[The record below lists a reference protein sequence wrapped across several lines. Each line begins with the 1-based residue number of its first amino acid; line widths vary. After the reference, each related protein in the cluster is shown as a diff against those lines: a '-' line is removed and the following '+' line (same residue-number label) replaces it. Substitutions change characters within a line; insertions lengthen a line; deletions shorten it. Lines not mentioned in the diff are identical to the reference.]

1 MSQDEDPDN
10 IPDNHDENENIENN
24 ENQNE
29 NASNPAGEENPDED
43 DELFEHLPADH
54 PHLRRF
60 QISLE
65 DQLKAEEEKLR
76 LLFKEK
82 NEDSKKLKRERE
94 DIGIA
99 LYSLQQQ
106 FANVESNFNE
116 QYSKCKALEEQQKQE
131 SERLQEEV
139 RMYNDKFQS
148 VKEQEKMVL
157 QSSEDLN
164 QLNSMLKYVETYNL
178 QVQSEIKVTKTT
190 ANKVEENIVNQERKK
205 KEQDFFI
212 DMLEMRVKN
221 LTEKKLLYEAQ
232 LKSQQ
237 DETKEARVN
246 LAEADEEIQHIIE
259 KKRDLIKDLD
269 KAMFNLRL
277 KDNAKTTVNKNIEE
291 QEEEKLKLGSQI
303 NRFRILIRQENQRN
317 NELEENLKQ
326 CKKKLQNV
334 ENAIKD
340 LQSKHE
346 KLEEK
351 RHFIET
357 SINKTKAELDNLA
370 KIQQSLDTE
379 LELIN
384 KNKVKLL
391 NEARAL
397 QDKNLIVLSNKETH
411 EKQGDNLSKANQR
424 LNKEIFDVLVE
435 KFDVLVEKDSKA
447 NEIIRV
453 QIDKVNVESQNIKLK
468 NKLELM
474 NEEITKLE
482 DDYNKKSQRI
492 KTNHKALEKKQLE
505 MDKLNKDYGELMK
518 NKKGEDEGEFEV
530 AIDKLQNQVKKLRKE
545 IRLKEAEWLAKK
557 QELVKKETIYTNIS
571 EECVDK
577 RSKRMILDHKKLRL
591 NANYAMHEKEIKE
604 IEFSLKQLREYE
616 MVKFGKLLGKNMN
629 NNQTLDHQI
638 FDVDIQFKEKLTAM
652 ENESMKLEMEIE
664 VLREEKADTL
674 AQIIETERQIHL
686 WERKIELQEQMQKI
700 IKPESGLKEIDE
712 MKIFIHK
719 QKLVYKKLQADQE
732 KVIKNMERCVQRRN
746 FIKVRYPIDEFGTG
760 NVKVKVSKT
769 KEINELM
776 DQVNHIKRKKKDYT
790 DKISSTR
797 QNLERIHKEI
807 NDLEGESFDK
817 QNKAFEL
824 RNNYFK
830 EKINSNNLF
839 CKTRQCQ
846 EGIKMI
852 EDFKNH
858 VFKPKSRE
866 TTEPEFQKLQLENEQ
881 LMEKLRNF
889 KDTHNEMAVIIE
901 EVMKIPSMPLE

>member
-1 MSQDEDPDN
+1 MNPE
-10 IPDNHDENENIENN
+10 ENN
-24 ENQNE
+24 ENQNPE
-29 NASNPAGEENPDED
+29 NQENENQNQQGEQGGENGDED

-60 QISLE
+60 QNSLE
-65 DQLKAEEEKLR
+65 EQLKAEEEKLR

-82 NEDSKKLKRERE
+82 TEDSKKLKRERE
-94 DIGIA
+94 DIGIS

-139 RMYNDKFQS
+139 KMYNDKFQS

-237 DETKEARVN
+237 DETKEARIN
-246 LAEADEEIQHIIE
+246 LSEADLEIQHIQE

-291 QEEEKLKLGSQI
+291 QEEEKLKLLSQI
-303 NRFRILIRQENQRN
+303 NRYRILIRQENQKN
-317 NELEENLKQ
+317 NELEESLRQ

-334 ENAIKD
+334 ENAIRD
-340 LQSKHE
+340 LASKHE

-357 SINKTKAELDNLA
+357 SINKTNVELNNLA
-370 KIQQSLDTE
+370 KIQLSLDAE

-411 EKQGDNLSKANQR
+411 EKQGDNLLKANQK
-424 LNKEIFDVLVE
+424 LNKEI
-435 KFDVLVEKDSKA
+435 FDVLVEKDSKA

-530 AIDKLQNQVKKLRKE
+530 AIDKLQSQVRKLRKE
-545 IRLKEAEWLAKK
+545 IRNKEAEWLAKK
-557 QELVKKETIYTNIS
+557 QELVKKETIYNNIS

-591 NANYAMHEKEIKE
+591 NSNYNMHEKEIKE

-616 MVKFGKLLGKNMN
+616 MVKFGKLLGKNMS
-629 NNQTLDHQI
+629 NNQTLKHQI
-638 FDVDIQFKEKLTAM
+638 FDVDIKFKEKLTSM

-790 DKISSTR
+790 DKISSTK
-797 QNLERIHKEI
+797 QNMEIMNKEI
-807 NDLEGESFDK
+807 NDLDEESYDK

-830 EKINSNNLF
+830 EKISSNNIF
-839 CKTRQCQ
+839 CRTRQFQ
-846 EGIKMI
+846 EGIKLI
-852 EDFKNH
+852 ENFQSGK
-858 VFKPKSRE
+858 FRPRSME
-866 TTEPEFQKLQLENEQ
+866 STENELENVAKENEQ
-881 LMEKLRNF
+881 LMETLRNF
-889 KDTHNEMAVIIE
+889 KDTHNEMAAIIE
-901 EVMKIPSMPLE
+901 EVMKI

>member
-1 MSQDEDPDN
+1 
-10 IPDNHDENENIENN
+10 
-24 ENQNE
+24 
-29 NASNPAGEENPDED
+29 
-43 DELFEHLPADH
+43 
-54 PHLRRF
+54 
-60 QISLE
+60 
-65 DQLKAEEEKLR
+65 
-76 LLFKEK
+76 
-82 NEDSKKLKRERE
+82 
-94 DIGIA
+94 
-99 LYSLQQQ
+99 
-106 FANVESNFNE
+106 
-116 QYSKCKALEEQQKQE
+116 
-131 SERLQEEV
+131 
-139 RMYNDKFQS
+139 
-148 VKEQEKMVL
+148 
-157 QSSEDLN
+157 
-164 QLNSMLKYVETYNL
+164 
-178 QVQSEIKVTKTT
+178 
-190 ANKVEENIVNQERKK
+190 
-205 KEQDFFI
+205 
-212 DMLEMRVKN
+212 
-221 LTEKKLLYEAQ
+221 
-232 LKSQQ
+232 
-237 DETKEARVN
+237 
-246 LAEADEEIQHIIE
+246 
-259 KKRDLIKDLD
+259 
-269 KAMFNLRL
+269 
-277 KDNAKTTVNKNIEE
+277 
-291 QEEEKLKLGSQI
+291 
-303 NRFRILIRQENQRN
+303 
-317 NELEENLKQ
+317 
-326 CKKKLQNV
+326 V
-334 ENAIKD
+334 ENAIRD
-340 LQSKHE
+340 LASKHE

-357 SINKTKAELDNLA
+357 SINKTNVELNNLA
-370 KIQQSLDTE
+370 KIQLSLDAE

-411 EKQGDNLSKANQR
+411 EKQGDNLLKANQK
-424 LNKEIFDVLVE
+424 LNKEI
-435 KFDVLVEKDSKA
+435 FDVLVEKDSKA

-530 AIDKLQNQVKKLRKE
+530 AIDKLQSQVRKLRKE
-545 IRLKEAEWLAKK
+545 IRNKEAEWLAKK
-557 QELVKKETIYTNIS
+557 QELVKKETIYNNIS

-591 NANYAMHEKEIKE
+591 NSNYNMHEKEIKE

-616 MVKFGKLLGKNMN
+616 MVKFGKLLGKNMS
-629 NNQTLDHQI
+629 NNQTLKHQI
-638 FDVDIQFKEKLTAM
+638 FDVDIKFKEKLTSM

-746 FIKVRYPIDEFGTG
+746 FIKVRYPVDEFGTG

-790 DKISSTR
+790 DKISSTK
-797 QNLERIHKEI
+797 QNMEIMNKEI
-807 NDLEGESFDK
+807 NDLDEESYDK
-817 QNKAFEL
+817 QNRAFDL

-830 EKINSNNLF
+830 EKINSNNIF
-839 CKTRQCQ
+839 CRTRQFQ
-846 EGIKMI
+846 EGIKLI
-852 EDFKNH
+852 ENYQNGKFRPRNME
-858 VFKPKSRE
+858 SSANE
-866 TTEPEFQKLQLENEQ
+866 IENIQKENEQ
-881 LMEKLRNF
+881 LMETLRNF
-889 KDTHNEMAVIIE
+889 KDTHNEMAAIIE
-901 EVMKIPSMPLE
+901 EVMKI

>member
-1 MSQDEDPDN
+1 M
-10 IPDNHDENENIENN
+10 
-24 ENQNE
+24 
-29 NASNPAGEENPDED
+29 
-43 DELFEHLPADH
+43 
-54 PHLRRF
+54 
-60 QISLE
+60 
-65 DQLKAEEEKLR
+65 
-76 LLFKEK
+76 K
-82 NEDSKKLKRERE
+82 NKK
-94 DIGIA
+94 I
-99 LYSLQQQ
+99 
-106 FANVESNFNE
+106 
-116 QYSKCKALEEQQKQE
+116 
-131 SERLQEEV
+131 
-139 RMYNDKFQS
+139 
-148 VKEQEKMVL
+148 
-157 QSSEDLN
+157 
-164 QLNSMLKYVETYNL
+164 
-178 QVQSEIKVTKTT
+178 
-190 ANKVEENIVNQERKK
+190 
-205 KEQDFFI
+205 
-212 DMLEMRVKN
+212 
-221 LTEKKLLYEAQ
+221 
-232 LKSQQ
+232 
-237 DETKEARVN
+237 
-246 LAEADEEIQHIIE
+246 
-259 KKRDLIKDLD
+259 
-269 KAMFNLRL
+269 
-277 KDNAKTTVNKNIEE
+277 
-291 QEEEKLKLGSQI
+291 
-303 NRFRILIRQENQRN
+303 IRQENQRN
-317 NELEENLKQ
+317 NELEESLRQ

-334 ENAIKD
+334 ENSIKD

-357 SINKTKAELDNLA
+357 SINKTKVELDNLA
-370 KIQQSLDTE
+370 KIQQSLDIE

-424 LNKEIFDVLVE
+424 LNKEI
-435 KFDVLVEKDSKA
+435 FDVLVEKDSKA

-530 AIDKLQNQVKKLRKE
+530 AIDKLQSQVRKLRKE
-545 IRLKEAEWLAKK
+545 IRNKEAEWLSKK
-557 QELVKKETIYTNIS
+557 QELVKKETIYNNIS

-577 RSKRMILDHKKLRL
+577 RSKRMILDHKKIRL

-616 MVKFGKLLGKNMN
+616 MVKFGKLLGKNMS
-629 NNQTLDHQI
+629 NNQTLKHQI
-638 FDVDIQFKEKLTAM
+638 FDVDIKFKEKLTSM

-790 DKISSTR
+790 DKIASTK
-797 QNLERIHKEI
+797 QNMEIMNKEI
-807 NDLEGESFDK
+807 NDLDEDSYDK
-817 QNKAFEL
+817 QNRAFEL

-830 EKINSNNLF
+830 EKINSNNIF
-839 CKTRQCQ
+839 CSTRQFQ

-852 EDFKNH
+852 ENYNSGKFRPRSMQSSANDIEN
-858 VFKPKSRE
+858 VQR
-866 TTEPEFQKLQLENEQ
+866 ENEQ
-881 LMEKLRNF
+881 LMETLRNF
-889 KDTHNEMAVIIE
+889 KDTHNEMAAIIE
-901 EVMKIPSMPLE
+901 EVMKI

>member
-1 MSQDEDPDN
+1 MDPPADPEQN
-10 IPDNHDENENIENN
+10 NNNNPQNPEN
-24 ENQNE
+24 
-29 NASNPAGEENPDED
+29 GGENPEEE

-54 PHLRRF
+54 PHLHRF
-60 QISLE
+60 QMSLE

-76 LLFKEK
+76 LLLKEK
-82 NEDSKKLKRERE
+82 DEDSKKLKRERE

-139 RMYNDKFQS
+139 KMYNDKFQS

-221 LTEKKLLYEAQ
+221 LTEKKLLYGAQ

-269 KAMFNLRL
+269 KALFNLRL
-277 KDNAKTTVNKNIEE
+277 KDNAKATVEKNIDE
-291 QEEEKLKLGSQI
+291 QDEEKLKLGSQI
-303 NRFRILIRQENQRN
+303 NRYRILIKQENQRN
-317 NELEENLKQ
+317 NELEENLRN

-334 ENAIKD
+334 ENSIKD

-351 RHFIET
+351 KHFIET
-357 SINKTKAELDNLA
+357 SINKTKAELENLA
-370 KIQQSLDTE
+370 KIQQSLDNE

-391 NEARAL
+391 NEARNL

-411 EKQGDNLSKANQR
+411 EKQGDNLTKSNQK
-424 LNKEIFDVLVE
+424 LNKEM
-435 KFDVLVEKDSKA
+435 FDVLVEKDSKA

-482 DDYNKKSQRI
+482 DDYNKKSARI
-492 KTNHKALEKKQLE
+492 RTNHKALEKKQLE

-530 AIDKLQNQVKKLRKE
+530 AIDKLQSQVKKLRKE
-545 IRLKEAEWLAKK
+545 IRNKEAEWLSKK
-557 QELVKKETIYTNIS
+557 QELVKKETIFNNIS

-629 NNQTLDHQI
+629 SNQTLEHQI

-746 FIKVRYPIDEFGTG
+746 FIKVRYPVDEFGTG
-760 NVKVKVSKT
+760 NVKVKASKT

-776 DQVNHIKRKKKDYT
+776 DQVNHIKRKKKEYT
-790 DKISSTR
+790 DKIANTKTE
-797 QNLERIHKEI
+797 LGRINNTI
-807 NDLEGESFDK
+807 NELKNDSYNTEN
-817 QNKAFEL
+817 QAFEL

-830 EKINSNNLF
+830 EKINTNNLF
-839 CKTRQCQ
+839 CHTKQCQ
-846 EGIKMI
+846 EGSKMV
-852 EDFKNH
+852 EDFKSGR
-858 VFKPKSRE
+858 FRPKSRTANYSE
-866 TTEPEFQKLQLENEQ
+866 LENVARENEQ
-881 LMEKLRNF
+881 LIETLRNF
-889 KDTHNEMAVIIE
+889 KDTHNEMSVIIE
-901 EVMKIPSMPLE
+901 EVMKI

>member
-1 MSQDEDPDN
+1 MNPE
-10 IPDNHDENENIENN
+10 ENN
-24 ENQNE
+24 ENNNPENPESNQVNE
-29 NASNPAGEENPDED
+29 NPPPPGEQGENAEED

-60 QISLE
+60 QNSLE
-65 DQLKAEEEKLR
+65 EQLKAEEEKLR

-82 NEDSKKLKRERE
+82 TEDSKKLKRERE
-94 DIGIA
+94 DIGIS

-139 RMYNDKFQS
+139 KMYNDKFQS

-246 LAEADEEIQHIIE
+246 LSEADLEIQHIIE

-291 QEEEKLKLGSQI
+291 QEEEKLKLQSQI

-317 NELEENLKQ
+317 NELEENLRQ

-334 ENAIKD
+334 ENAIRD
-340 LQSKHE
+340 LASKHE

-357 SINKTKAELDNLA
+357 SINKTKVELENLA
-370 KIQQSLDTE
+370 KIQQSLDIE

-411 EKQGDNLSKANQR
+411 EKQGDNLSKANQK
-424 LNKEIFDVLVE
+424 LNKEI
-435 KFDVLVEKDSKA
+435 FDVLVEKDSKA

-530 AIDKLQNQVKKLRKE
+530 AIDKLQSQVRKLRKE
-545 IRLKEAEWLAKK
+545 IRNKEAEWLAKK
-557 QELVKKETIYTNIS
+557 QELVRKETVYNNIS

-577 RSKRMILDHKKLRL
+577 RSKRMILDHKKMRL
-591 NANYAMHEKEIKE
+591 NSNYAMHENEIKE
-604 IEFSLKQLREYE
+604 IESSLKQLREYE
-616 MVKFGKLLGKNMN
+616 MVKFGRLLGKNMS
-629 NNQTLDHQI
+629 NNQTLKHQI
-638 FDVDIQFKEKLTAM
+638 FDVDIKFKEKLTSM

-746 FIKVRYPIDEFGTG
+746 FIKVRYPVDEFGTG

-790 DKISSTR
+790 DKISSTK
-797 QNLERIHKEI
+797 QNMEIMNKEI
-807 NDLEGESFDK
+807 NDLDEESYDK

-830 EKINSNNLF
+830 EKISSNNIF
-839 CKTRQCQ
+839 CRTRQFQ
-846 EGIKMI
+846 EGIKLI
-852 EDFKNH
+852 ENFQSGK
-858 VFKPKSRE
+858 FRPRSME
-866 TTEPEFQKLQLENEQ
+866 STENELENVAKENEQ
-881 LMEKLRNF
+881 LMETLRNF
-889 KDTHNEMAVIIE
+889 KDTHNEMAAIIE
-901 EVMKIPSMPLE
+901 EVMKI

>member
-1 MSQDEDPDN
+1 MNPE
-10 IPDNHDENENIENN
+10 DNHENPNHEMAEDNP
-24 ENQNE
+24 QNE
-29 NASNPAGEENPDED
+29 NLNQEGNPQGEQGENGDED

-60 QISLE
+60 QNSLE
-65 DQLKAEEEKLR
+65 EQLKAEEEKLR

-82 NEDSKKLKRERE
+82 TEDSKKLKRERE
-94 DIGIA
+94 DIGIS

-139 RMYNDKFQS
+139 KMYNDKFQS

-246 LAEADEEIQHIIE
+246 LSEADLEIQHIIE

-269 KAMFNLRL
+269 KALFNLRL

-291 QEEEKLKLGSQI
+291 QEEEKLKLMSQI
-303 NRFRILIRQENQRN
+303 GRFRILIRQENQRN
-317 NELEENLKQ
+317 NELEESLRQ

-334 ENAIKD
+334 ENSIKD

-357 SINKTKAELDNLA
+357 SINKTKVELDNLA
-370 KIQQSLDTE
+370 KIQQSLDIE

-424 LNKEIFDVLVE
+424 LNKEI
-435 KFDVLVEKDSKA
+435 FDVLVEKDSKA

-530 AIDKLQNQVKKLRKE
+530 AIDKLQSQVRKLRKE
-545 IRLKEAEWLAKK
+545 IRNKEAEWLSKK
-557 QELVKKETIYTNIS
+557 QELVKKETIYNNIS

-616 MVKFGKLLGKNMN
+616 MVKFGKLLGKNMS
-629 NNQTLDHQI
+629 NNQTLKHQI
-638 FDVDIQFKEKLTAM
+638 FDVDIKFKEKLTSM

-790 DKISSTR
+790 DKIASTK
-797 QNLERIHKEI
+797 QNMEIMNKEI
-807 NDLEGESFDK
+807 NDLDEDSYDK
-817 QNKAFEL
+817 QNRAFEL

-830 EKINSNNLF
+830 EKINSNNIF
-839 CKTRQCQ
+839 CSTRQFQ

-852 EDFKNH
+852 ENYNSGKFRPRSMQFSANDIENIQ
-858 VFKPKSRE
+858 R
-866 TTEPEFQKLQLENEQ
+866 ENEQ
-881 LMEKLRNF
+881 LMETLRNF
-889 KDTHNEMAVIIE
+889 KDTHNEMAAIIE
-901 EVMKIPSMPLE
+901 EVMKI

>member
-1 MSQDEDPDN
+1 MNPE
-10 IPDNHDENENIENN
+10 ENN
-24 ENQNE
+24 ENNNPENPESNQVNE
-29 NASNPAGEENPDED
+29 NPPPPGEQGENAEED

-60 QISLE
+60 QNSLE
-65 DQLKAEEEKLR
+65 EQLKAEEEKLR

-82 NEDSKKLKRERE
+82 TEDSKKLKRERE
-94 DIGIA
+94 DIGIS

-139 RMYNDKFQS
+139 KMYNDKFQS

-246 LAEADEEIQHIIE
+246 LSEADLEIQHIIE

-291 QEEEKLKLGSQI
+291 QEEEKLKLQSQI

-317 NELEENLKQ
+317 NELEENLRQ

-334 ENAIKD
+334 ENAIRD
-340 LQSKHE
+340 LASKHE

-357 SINKTKAELDNLA
+357 SINKTKVELENLA
-370 KIQQSLDTE
+370 KIQQSLDIE

-411 EKQGDNLSKANQR
+411 EKQGDNLSKANQK
-424 LNKEIFDVLVE
+424 LNKEI
-435 KFDVLVEKDSKA
+435 FDVLVEKDSKA

-530 AIDKLQNQVKKLRKE
+530 AIDKLQSQVRKLRKE
-545 IRLKEAEWLAKK
+545 IRNKEAEWLAKK
-557 QELVKKETIYTNIS
+557 QELVRKETVYNNIS

-577 RSKRMILDHKKLRL
+577 RSKRMILDHKKMRL
-591 NANYAMHEKEIKE
+591 NSNYAMHENEIKE
-604 IEFSLKQLREYE
+604 IESSLKQLREYE
-616 MVKFGKLLGKNMN
+616 MVKFGRLLGKNMS
-629 NNQTLDHQI
+629 NNQTLKHQI
-638 FDVDIQFKEKLTAM
+638 FDVDIKFKEKLTSM

-719 QKLVYKKLQADQE
+719 QELVYKKLQADQE

-746 FIKVRYPIDEFGTG
+746 FIKVRYPVDEFGTG

-790 DKISSTR
+790 DKISSTK
-797 QNLERIHKEI
+797 QNMEIMNKEI
-807 NDLEGESFDK
+807 NDLDEESYDK

-830 EKINSNNLF
+830 EKISSNNIF
-839 CKTRQCQ
+839 CRTRQFQ
-846 EGIKMI
+846 EGIKLI
-852 EDFKNH
+852 ENFQSGK
-858 VFKPKSRE
+858 FRPRSME
-866 TTEPEFQKLQLENEQ
+866 STENELENVAKENEQ
-881 LMEKLRNF
+881 LMETLRNF
-889 KDTHNEMAVIIE
+889 KDTHNEMAAIIE
-901 EVMKIPSMPLE
+901 EVMKI

>member
-1 MSQDEDPDN
+1 
-10 IPDNHDENENIENN
+10 
-24 ENQNE
+24 
-29 NASNPAGEENPDED
+29 
-43 DELFEHLPADH
+43 
-54 PHLRRF
+54 
-60 QISLE
+60 
-65 DQLKAEEEKLR
+65 
-76 LLFKEK
+76 
-82 NEDSKKLKRERE
+82 
-94 DIGIA
+94 
-99 LYSLQQQ
+99 
-106 FANVESNFNE
+106 
-116 QYSKCKALEEQQKQE
+116 
-131 SERLQEEV
+131 
-139 RMYNDKFQS
+139 
-148 VKEQEKMVL
+148 
-157 QSSEDLN
+157 
-164 QLNSMLKYVETYNL
+164 
-178 QVQSEIKVTKTT
+178 
-190 ANKVEENIVNQERKK
+190 
-205 KEQDFFI
+205 
-212 DMLEMRVKN
+212 
-221 LTEKKLLYEAQ
+221 
-232 LKSQQ
+232 
-237 DETKEARVN
+237 
-246 LAEADEEIQHIIE
+246 
-259 KKRDLIKDLD
+259 
-269 KAMFNLRL
+269 
-277 KDNAKTTVNKNIEE
+277 
-291 QEEEKLKLGSQI
+291 
-303 NRFRILIRQENQRN
+303 
-317 NELEENLKQ
+317 LEENLKQ
-326 CKKKLQNV
+326 CKKKLANV
-334 ENAIKD
+334 ENSIRD

-357 SINKTKAELDNLA
+357 SINKTKIELDNLA
-370 KIQQSLDTE
+370 KIQQSLDIE
-379 LELIN
+379 LDLIN

-391 NEARAL
+391 NEARTL

-411 EKQGDNLSKANQR
+411 EKQGDNLSKANQK
-424 LNKEIFDVLVE
+424 LNKEI
-435 KFDVLVEKDSKA
+435 FDVLVEKDSKA

-530 AIDKLQNQVKKLRKE
+530 AIDKLQSQVRKLRKE
-545 IRLKEAEWLAKK
+545 IRNKEAEWLSKK
-557 QELVKKETIYTNIS
+557 QELVRKETIYNNIS

-591 NANYAMHEKEIKE
+591 NSNYAMHEKEIKE

-616 MVKFGKLLGKNMN
+616 MVKFGKLLGKNMA
-629 NNQTLDHQI
+629 NNQTLKHQI
-638 FDVDIQFKEKLTAM
+638 FDVDIKFKEKLTSM

-790 DKISSTR
+790 DKISSTK
-797 QNLERIHKEI
+797 QNMEIMNKEI
-807 NDLEGESFDK
+807 NDLEEESYDK

-830 EKINSNNLF
+830 EKINSNNIF
-839 CKTRQCQ
+839 CKTRQFQ
-846 EGIKMI
+846 EGIKLI
-852 EDFKNH
+852 ENYTNGKFR
-858 VFKPKSRE
+858 PRSME
-866 TTEPEFQKLQLENEQ
+866 SSGTELENVQKENEQ
-881 LMEKLRNF
+881 LMETLRNF
-889 KDTHNEMAVIIE
+889 KDTHNEMAAIIE
-901 EVMKIPSMPLE
+901 EVMKI

>member
-1 MSQDEDPDN
+1 MSQGEEP
-10 IPDNHDENENIENN
+10 ENN
-24 ENQNE
+24 PNNNNSEQNEAQNSNNQNE
-29 NASNPAGEENPDED
+29 NPNPGTGAENQDDD

-54 PHLRRF
+54 PHLRPF
-60 QISLE
+60 QNSLE

-76 LLFKEK
+76 LLYKEK

-139 RMYNDKFQS
+139 KMYNDKFQS

-190 ANKVEENIVNQERKK
+190 ANKVEENIINQERKK

-212 DMLEMRVKN
+212 DILEMRVKN
-221 LTEKKLLYEAQ
+221 LTEKKLLFEAQ

-259 KKRDLIKDLD
+259 KKRDLLKDLD

-277 KDNAKTTVNKNIEE
+277 KDNAKSTVNKNIEE
-291 QEEEKLKLGSQI
+291 QEEEKLKLASQI
-303 NRFRILIRQENQRN
+303 NRYRILIRQENQRN
-317 NELEENLKQ
+317 NELEENLRL

-340 LQSKHE
+340 LQTKHE

-357 SINKTKAELDNLA
+357 SINKTNVEISNLEKIQISLDNELD
-370 KIQQSLDTE
+370 
-379 LELIN
+379 LIN

-391 NEARAL
+391 NEAKNL

-411 EKQGDNLSKANQR
+411 EKQGDNLLKANEK
-424 LNKEIFDVLVE
+424 LNKEIFDI
-435 KFDVLVEKDSKA
+435 LVEKDSKA

-453 QIDKVNVESQNIKLK
+453 QIDKVNIESQNIKLK
-468 NKLELM
+468 SKLELM

-530 AIDKLQNQVKKLRKE
+530 AIDKLQSQVRKLRKE
-545 IRLKEAEWLAKK
+545 IRNKESEWLAKK
-557 QELVKKETIYTNIS
+557 QELVRKETIYNNIS

-591 NANYAMHEKEIKE
+591 NSNYSMHEKEIKD

-629 NNQTLDHQI
+629 NNQTLEHQI

-746 FIKVRYPIDEFGTG
+746 FIKVRYPVDEFGTG
-760 NVKVKVSKT
+760 NIKAKASKT

-790 DKISSTR
+790 DKISVTKQS
-797 QNLERIHKEI
+797 LEQINKEI
-807 NDLEGESFDK
+807 NELEEDSFDK
-817 QNKAFEL
+817 QTKAFEL

-839 CKTRQCQ
+839 CQTRQSQ
-846 EGIKMI
+846 EGIKLVQS
-852 EDFKNH
+852 FQSGS
-858 VFKPKSRE
+858 FKPRNKEIVNSE
-866 TTEPEFQKLQLENEQ
+866 LENVQKENEQ
-881 LMEKLRNF
+881 LMETLRNF
-889 KDTHNEMAVIIE
+889 KDTHNEMAIIIE
-901 EVMKIPSMPLE
+901 EVMKI